1 MMSSDRRPYAI
12 SRIAV
17 LILALGIQ
25 IPGLLR
31 AAAPAA
37 STHLFI
43 LSGQSNMD
51 SVRPQWIVEDAEE
64 AFPGDT
70 ILVAKATNR
79 GKPIRY
85 WLESWYELAEVNGID
100 PEPFRE
106 LDEGRAGSTYRSL
119 LFKVRSVLTD
129 QPRPSTVTL
138 LWMQGESDT
147 DNGATS
153 IYRDAL
159 RKLIQSLR
167 SDLKRPDLKVVI
179 GRLSDAELGKIA
191 GWDEVRKMQVQLAN
205 EKRRYAWVDTDD
217 LNDKMHKGEKV
228 NSLHLT
234 PDGYRVFARRLVLQS
249 SALIR
254 GKEPAVDGR
263 PE

>member
-1 MMSSDRRPYAI
+1 MDGVNAQWVVS
-12 SRIAV
+12 
-17 LILALGIQ
+17 
-25 IPGLLR
+25 
-31 AAAPAA
+31 AAE
-37 STHLFI
+37 
-43 LSGQSNMD
+43 Q
-51 SVRPQWIVEDAEE
+51 E
-64 AFPGDT
+64 FPGDT

-85 WLESWYELAEVNGID
+85 WLESWYELAEANGID

-106 LDEGRAGSTYRSL
+106 RDEGRAGSTYKSL

-129 QPRPSTVTL
+129 QPRPNTVTL

-147 DNGATS
+147 ENGATA
-153 IYRDAL
+153 IYGDAL

-167 SDLKRPDLKVVI
+167 RDLRRPDLKVVI
-179 GRLSDAELGKIA
+179 GRLSDAELGKVA

-217 LNDKMHKGEKV
+217 LNNKMIKGEKV

>member
-1 MMSSDRRPYAI
+1 MMSSDRRSSAI
-12 SRIAV
+12 ARAAV
-17 LILALGIQ
+17 LILALGMQ

-31 AAAPAA
+31 AAVPAA

-43 LSGQSNMD
+43 LSGQSNMEGVD
-51 SVRPQWIVEDAEE
+51 AQWVVKDAEQE
-64 AFPGDT
+64 FPGDT

-85 WLESWYELAEVNGID
+85 WLESWYELAEANGID

-106 LDEGRAGSTYRSL
+106 LDAGRAGSTYRSL

-147 DNGATS
+147 ENGATA
-153 IYRDAL
+153 IYGDAL

-167 SDLKRPDLKVVI
+167 RDLRRPDLKVVI
-179 GRLSDAELGKIA
+179 GRLSDAELGKVA
-191 GWDEVRKMQVQLAN
+191 GWGEIRKMQVQLAN

-217 LNDKMHKGEKV
+217 LN
-228 NSLHLT
+228 
-234 PDGYRVFARRLVLQS
+234 YRCTRARR
-249 SALIR
+249 
-254 GKEPAVDGR
+254 
-263 PE
+263 